1 MDGGVGRLEEGGA
14 LLGWGLSDIG
24 QVREANED
32 HCLIDLELGLLLV
45 CDGMGGHVG
54 GATASRTAANA
65 FRDALRVR
73 VEAGG
78 FWRTGPRQA
87 VAQAAASAS
96 MSVYDLAEEEPALS
110 GMGTT
115 LTALMVFDGTAHV
128 AHVGDSRAYLMR
140 DGRLRQLTED
150 HSLVQEQVR
159 AGLLSENEA
168 RHSRLRNVITRSVGF
183 NREVEVDQLSFP
195 TRPGDTF
202 LLCSDGLIGVVD
214 DQTLAEIID
223 TTYLAKAVY
232 VLVDLAN
239 AMGGDD
245 NITVVLGHI
254 FE

>member
-1 MDGGVGRLEEGGA
+1 M

-24 QVREANED
+24 QIREANED
-32 HCLIDLELGLLLV
+32 HCLLDLELGLLLV

-54 GATASRTAANA
+54 GATASRTAAAA

-73 VEAGG
+73 ADAGG
-78 FWRTGPRQA
+78 LRGRGARQ
-87 VAQAAASAS
+87 VVGQAASAAS
-96 MSVYDLAEEEPALS
+96 IAVYDKAEADPGLS

-115 LTALMVFDGTAHV
+115 LTGLIVHEGVAHV

-140 DGRLRQLTED
+140 NGRLRQITED

-183 NREVEVDQLSFP
+183 NREVEVDLLSFP

-202 LLCSDGLIGVVD
+202 VLCSDGLTGPVD
-214 DQTLAEIID
+214 DNTLSDIVD
-223 TTYLAKAVY
+223 TAFLGKAVH

-239 AMGGDD
+239 AMGGED
-245 NITVVLGHI
+245 NITVVIGHI
-254 FE
+254 LE

>member
-1 MDGGVGRLEEGGA
+1 M

-24 QVREANED
+24 QLREANED
-32 HCLIDLELGLLLV
+32 HCLVDLDMGLLLV

-65 FRDALRVR
+65 FRDALWVR
-73 VEAGG
+73 ADAGG
-78 FWRTGPRQA
+78 LRGRGARQ
-87 VAQAAASAS
+87 VVGQAASAAS
-96 MSVYDLAEEEPALS
+96 FAVYDKAAADPELS

-115 LTALMVFDGTAHV
+115 LTGLVVYQGVAHV
-128 AHVGDSRAYLMR
+128 AHVGDSRAYLIR
-140 DGRLRQLTED
+140 GGRLRQLTED

-183 NREVEVDQLSFP
+183 NREVEVDLLSFP

-202 LLCSDGLIGVVD
+202 VLCSDGLTGPVD
-214 DQTLAEIID
+214 DETLAEIVD
-223 TTYLAKAVY
+223 TAFLGKAVQ

-239 AMGGDD
+239 AMGGED
-245 NITVVLGHI
+245 NITVVIGHVL
-254 FE
+254 E

>member
-1 MDGGVGRLEEGGA
+1 M

-32 HCLIDLELGLLLV
+32 HCLIDLDLGLLLV

-54 GATASRTAANA
+54 GATASRTASNA
-65 FRDALRVR
+65 YRDALRVR
-73 VEAGG
+73 SEGG
-78 FWRTGPRQA
+78 GLRRRGARLA
-87 VAQAAASAS
+87 VGQAASAAS
-96 MSVYDLAEEEPALS
+96 IAVFDKAEADPSLQ

-115 LTALMVFDGTAHV
+115 LTSILVLDGVAHV

-140 DGRLRQLTED
+140 GGRLRQLTED

-183 NREVEVDQLSFP
+183 NREVEVDLLSFP

-202 LLCSDGLIGVVD
+202 VLCSDGLTGVVD
-214 DQTLAEIID
+214 DGTLAEIID
-223 TTYLAKAVY
+223 TTFLAKAVY

-254 FE
+254 GD

>member
-1 MDGGVGRLEEGGA
+1 M

-32 HCLIDLELGLLLV
+32 HCLLDLDLGLLLV

-54 GATASRTAANA
+54 GATASRTAARA

-73 VEAGG
+73 AEGG
-78 FWRTGPRQA
+78 LLARRGARLA
-87 VAQAAASAS
+87 VGQAASSAS
-96 MSVYDLAEEEPALS
+96 IAVFDKAEANPALQ

-115 LTALMVFDGTAHV
+115 LTALLVLNGIAHV
-128 AHVGDSRAYLMR
+128 AHVGDSRAYLIR
-140 DGRLRQLTED
+140 GGRMRQLTED

-183 NREVEVDQLSFP
+183 NREVEVDLLSFP

-202 LLCSDGLIGVVD
+202 LLCSDGLTGVVD
-214 DQTLAEIID
+214 ETTLAEIID
-223 TTYLAKAVY
+223 TTFLAKAVHI
-232 VLVDLAN
+232 LIDLAN

-254 FE
+254 FEG

>member
-1 MDGGVGRLEEGGA
+1 MDRQETGT

-32 HCLIDLELGLLLV
+32 FCLIDIEQGLLLV

-54 GATASRTAANA
+54 GATASKTAGHA

-73 VEAGG
+73 AEAGSLRRHG
-78 FWRTGPRQA
+78 ARLA
-87 VAQAAASAS
+87 VGQAASAAS
-96 MSVYDLAEEEPALS
+96 IAVYDKAEADPSLS

-115 LTALMVFDGTAHV
+115 LTGMVVFDGVAHV

-140 DGRLRQLTED
+140 GGRLRQLTED

-159 AGLLSENEA
+159 AGLLSEKEA

-183 NREVEVDQLSFP
+183 NREVEVDLLSFP

-202 LLCSDGLIGVVD
+202 ILCSDGLTGMVD
-214 DQTLAEIID
+214 DPTLAEIID
-223 TTYLAKAVY
+223 TTFLAKAVH

-245 NITVVLGHI
+245 NVTIVVGHI

>member
-1 MDGGVGRLEEGGA
+1 M
-14 LLGWGLSDIG
+14 LLGWGLTDIG
-24 QVREANED
+24 QLREANED
-32 HCLIDLELGLLLV
+32 SCLLDLDLGLLLV

-54 GATASRTAANA
+54 GATASRTAAVA

-73 VEAGG
+73 ADAGG
-78 FWRTGPRQA
+78 LRGRGARQ
-87 VAQAAASAS
+87 VVGQAASSSSIA
-96 MSVYDLAEEEPALS
+96 VFDKAEANPSLS

-115 LTALMVFDGTAHV
+115 LTALVVFQGVAHI

-140 DGRLRQLTED
+140 KRRLRQLTED

-183 NREVEVDQLSFP
+183 NREVEVDLLSFP

-202 LLCSDGLIGVVD
+202 VLCSDGLTGPVD
-214 DQTLAEIID
+214 DETLAEIVD
-223 TTYLAKAVY
+223 TAFLGKAVH

-239 AMGGDD
+239 AMGGED
-245 NITVVLGHI
+245 NITVVVGHVL
-254 FE
+254 ER